1 MQAEPDG
8 ADFIDGDVNC
18 IFSKLYLYK
27 YCSTS
32 KPQSHHNH
40 GFKSFGAQA
49 ELVVLGGAFFING
62 NVNPA
67 AEANIFGDPDAA
79 DIVLSGSANTRV
91 VNPLFVHYCDC
102 ESCSSTTR
110 SCVEIPTTVFIF

>member
-8 ADFIDGDVNC
+8 ADFIDGDVKRIYQNTAQLRDPKVITIMVPSPLC
-18 IFSKLYLYK
+18 
-27 YCSTS
+27 
-32 KPQSHHNH
+32 
-40 GFKSFGAQA
+40 AQA

-79 DIVLSGSANTRV
+79 DIVLGGSANTRV
-91 VNPLFVHYCDC
+91 VNLYLFILVIASHVPVRQGPASKY
-102 ESCSSTTR
+102 R
-110 SCVEIPTTVFIF
+110 Q